1 MLNQEKKDRSNM
13 TLDTAKRIVQE
24 KGDFADKEARSVVRG
39 GMNICEETNDGRR
52 VYKWIKVCPT
62 KTDGESSIN
71 QALMKYQSIKNKK
84 PNDVKNPLEPI
95 LPHIETSS
103 VETSSE
109 RNEELNKITEEQSQM
124 VMFWGNLKRK
134 LRELWEKIDECV
146 VE

>member
-1 MLNQEKKDRSNM
+1 M

-24 KGDFADKEARSVVRG
+24 KGDLAGKEARSVVRG
-39 GMNICEETNDGRR
+39 GMNICEQTNDGRR

-84 PNDVKNPLEPI
+84 PNDVKESLEPASS
-95 LPHIETSS
+95 HIETSS

-109 RNEELNKITEEQSQM
+109 RDEELNIITEEQSQM
-124 VMFWGNLKRK
+124 VIFWGNLKKR
-134 LRELWEKIDECV
+134 LRELWKIIDECV